1 MKPYTLVKQACR
13 RLQRGFSLVE
23 IAVVLVV
30 VGFAL
35 GAGIAILNVKV
46 AQAKI
51 DTTKV
56 RVEAVRVALLAF
68 TSQNFRLPCPA
79 APGLVQGAAGFNVE
93 QRTVTGVIT
102 TCLNT
107 NGITNNI
114 GGAGPL
120 LGVSRGTVPCTTL
133 GLTED
138 LCYDGWGTR
147 LTYFVDNRAVNLTQN
162 TISGMRGTMTVHRIT
177 PPAVATPTA
186 GAGPTGNQINA
197 CSSVITDKACNQ
209 EAVAV
214 LVSHGANRGGGF
226 LPGSAA
232 AFPVTDISTYEL
244 ENTDN
249 DIQFLQ
255 NDYVEKGTNSFD
267 DIVLPIV
274 PRDIVNSLSQTGVT
288 KLPNSITTERF
299 ELIKQAIL
307 QNSLTNPS
315 VSITYVT
322 TVYGTG
328 TATTSAISTITAKI
342 LSLPIESSG
351 TVPYGLITATNCTF
365 AAGTQELPL
374 AAVVPALHAAGG
386 ITSDVWGNT
395 IRYRRGIASVRY
407 DTTCLNPFVLVSY
420 GPDGNSGTSD
430 DIVYRVT
437 NSEISSFVAKNGG
450 W

>member
-56 RVEAVRVALLAF
+56 RVEAVRVALVAYV
-68 TSQNFRLPCPA
+68 SQYYRMPCPA
-79 APGLVQGAAGFNVE
+79 APGLVQGAVGFNVE

-162 TISGMRGTMTVHRIT
+162 TISGMRGTMTVHKIT

-186 GAGPTGNQINA
+186 GAAPTGNQINA

-267 DIVLPIV
+267 DIVLAVV
-274 PRDIVNSLSQTGVT
+274 PREVVASLSQTGIVR
-288 KLPNSITTERF
+288 LPNAVTLERL

-307 QNSLTNPS
+307 QKAYTN
-315 VSITYVT
+315 
-322 TVYGTG
+322 
-328 TATTSAISTITAKI
+328 
-342 LSLPIESSG
+342 G
-351 TVPYGLITATNCTF
+351 TVVFPSTTTRTLVLPSLGTPTLHTF
-365 AAGTQELPL
+365 TAGTIPL
-374 AAVVPALHAAGG
+374 TCGMSPTTIKQLLNTDVPALP
-386 ITSDVWGNT
+386 TSGSYLVDGWNNP
-395 IRYRRGIASVRY
+395 IRYSNVVTSLGNNATCSVP
-407 DTTCLNPFVLVSY
+407 LVLVSY
-420 GPDGNSGTSD
+420 GPDGVQSVSD
-430 DIVYRVT
+430 DITYIVT
-437 NSEISSFVAKNGG
+437 FAEIDSIIKKSGG